1 MEDISL
7 HILDIVENSITAG
20 AKTIEVRILEE
31 AKSDLL
37 TIEIVD
43 DGSGMDEETARK
55 ALDPFFTTRSTR
67 RVGMGLPLL
76 AQSAEE
82 SGGGITIESKP
93 GERTTVK
100 ATFGYSHIDRRPLGD
115 VGESLRVLIAGHPEV
130 RFVYE
135 HEKDGTSRRLDT
147 EDLKE

>member
-1 MEDISL
+1 MEDLSL

-20 AKTIEVRILEE
+20 AKKIEVRILED

-43 DGSGMDEETARK
+43 DGSGMDEDTARR
-55 ALDPFFTTRSTR
+55 APDPFFTTRSTR

-100 ATFGYSHIDRRPLGD
+100 ATFGHSHIDRRPLGD
-115 VGESLRVLIAGHPEV
+115 VGESLRVLIAGHPDV

-135 HEKDGTSRRLDT
+135 HEKDGTSHRLDT